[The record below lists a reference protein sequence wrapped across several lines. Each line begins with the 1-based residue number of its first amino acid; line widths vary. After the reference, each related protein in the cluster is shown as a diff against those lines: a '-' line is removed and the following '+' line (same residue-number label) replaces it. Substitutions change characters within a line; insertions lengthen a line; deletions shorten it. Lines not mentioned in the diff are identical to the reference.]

1 MLRKLLATGVLAA
14 ALATPAHAQ
23 PVPLMPGVTSE
34 RQVQFTPHGPVGL
47 TVVTGPP
54 PGSAG
59 GLYSLG
65 PVLAGGTITGAREP
79 VTDLE
84 REVSGSSTAVGIN
97 GDFSIGADA
106 HPSGIVV
113 SGGAYQHGPSPAR
126 SSVAIDA
133 AGALHVGRLSFAGT
147 WKGSGQ
153 RRPVDG
159 INQKP
164 RGSQTVLFTSAWAGV
179 TPAVANGFA
188 VVLQPFPVSTPN
200 TDLTAPVASTAT
212 GPVAVP
218 ADGAV
223 LLASGTDAAKLQ
235 AEAAEGT
242 GVTVRLILPPSW
254 GTVTGAL
261 GGGPLLVRNGKAVF
275 HTTENFATDQLAA
288 RDARAAIGQLEDGRI
303 ILVAVDGGQP
313 GYSTG
318 MTTYDLAQTM
328 ARLGALVA
336 VGMAYGKPVTAAFD
350 GQLLSRP
357 ADRSGAPVKEGL
369 LLQYYGVYAPPASL
383 PVVGKQNQGQAE
395 QLVYKVVRP
404 SDVTAAVIGP
414 DGVVHALDSGSRQPG
429 IYRFTWNTYDV
440 EGTWHWNVKATDDLG
455 RQSVADQTFRFDLT
469 LSRLLVPRSSRNGVK
484 ATFTLARA
492 ANVTLQIET
501 ALGTVVI
508 TNPPVSLDPGT
519 PSLSWDGNTSTGAP
533 APAGS
538 YVVRVTAVSSVGTI
552 DLSAPF
558 ELRR

>member
-1 MLRKLLATGVLAA
+1 VLRKLLATGVLAA
-14 ALATPAHAQ
+14 AVVPPASTQ
-23 PVPLMPGVTSE
+23 PVTLMPSVTYE

-54 PGSAG
+54 PGAAG

-65 PVLAGGTITGAREP
+65 PVLAGGTIHGARER
-79 VTDLE
+79 VADLE
-84 REVSGSSTAVGIN
+84 REVSGVSTAVGIN
-97 GDFSIGADA
+97 GDFSSGTDA

-133 AGALHVGRLSFAGT
+133 AGALHVGRISFAGT

-164 RGSQTVLFTSAWAGV
+164 RGNQTMLFTPAWAGA

-188 VVLQPFPVSTPN
+188 VVLEPFPATAPN
-200 TDLTAPVASTAT
+200 TDLAAPVASTGSA
-212 GPVAVP
+212 PVVVP

-223 LLASGTDAAKLQ
+223 LLASGSDAAKLQ
-235 AEAAEGT
+235 AEAAQGT
-242 GVTVRLILPPSW
+242 NVTVRLILPPSW

-275 HTTENFATDQLAA
+275 HTSENFATDQLAA
-288 RDARAAIGQLEDGRI
+288 RDARAAVGQLEDGQI
-303 ILVAVDGGQP
+303 LLVAVDGGQP

-328 ARLGALVA
+328 ARLGAKIA

-369 LLQYYGVYAPPASL
+369 LLQYYGVYAPPPSL

-429 IYRFTWNTYDV
+429 IYRFTWITYDA

-455 RQSVADQTFRFDLT
+455 RQSVADQTFRYDLT
-469 LSRLLVPRSSRNGVK
+469 LSRLLVPRSARDGVR
-484 ATFTLARA
+484 ATFTLART
-492 ANVTLQIET
+492 ANVTLQVET

-508 TNPPVSLDPGT
+508 ANPPVSLEPGT
-519 PSLSWDGNTSTGAP
+519 QSLSWSGNTSTGAP

-538 YVVRVTAVSSVGTI
+538 YVVRVTAASSVGSI

-558 ELRR
+558 TLRR

>member
-1 MLRKLLATGVLAA
+1 
-14 ALATPAHAQ
+14 
-23 PVPLMPGVTSE
+23 
-34 RQVQFTPHGPVGL
+34 
-47 TVVTGPP
+47 
-54 PGSAG
+54 
-59 GLYSLG
+59 
-65 PVLAGGTITGAREP
+65 
-79 VTDLE
+79 
-84 REVSGSSTAVGIN
+84 
-97 GDFSIGADA
+97 
-106 HPSGIVV
+106 
-113 SGGAYQHGPSPAR
+113 
-126 SSVAIDA
+126 
-133 AGALHVGRLSFAGT
+133 
-147 WKGSGQ
+147 
-153 RRPVDG
+153 
-159 INQKP
+159 
-164 RGSQTVLFTSAWAGV
+164 
-179 TPAVANGFA
+179 
-188 VVLQPFPVSTPN
+188 
-200 TDLTAPVASTAT
+200 
-212 GPVAVP
+212 
-218 ADGAV
+218 
-223 LLASGTDAAKLQ
+223 
-235 AEAAEGT
+235 
-242 GVTVRLILPPSW
+242 
-254 GTVTGAL
+254 L

-275 HTTENFATDQLAA
+275 HTTEKFATDQLAA
-288 RDARAAIGQLEDGRI
+288 RDARAAVGQLEDGRI

-328 ARLGALVA
+328 ARLGALIA

-357 ADRSGAPVKEGL
+357 GDRSGAPVKEGL

-383 PVVGKQNQGQAE
+383 PVVGKQNQGQVE

-429 IYRFTWNTYDV
+429 IYRFTWNTYDA

-455 RQSVADQTFRFDLT
+455 RQSIADQTFRYDLT
-469 LSRLLVPRSSRNGVK
+469 LSRLLVPRSSRNGAK
-484 ATFTLARA
+484 ATFTLART

-508 TNPPVSLDPGT
+508 TNPPAALDPGT
-519 PSLSWDGNTSTGAP
+519 QSLSWDGTTSTGAP

>member
-1 MLRKLLATGVLAA
+1 VLRKLLVIGVLAA
-14 ALATPAHAQ
+14 AVATPAHAQ
-23 PVPLMPGVTSE
+23 SVPLMPGVAYE
-34 RQVQFTPHGPVGL
+34 RQVQFTPHGPVGF
-47 TVVTGPP
+47 TVVTGPAS
-54 PGSAG
+54 GSAG

-65 PVLAGGTITGAREP
+65 PVLAAGTIRGARER
-79 VTDLE
+79 VADLE
-84 REVSGSSTAVGIN
+84 REVSGSSTAVGVN
-97 GDFSIGADA
+97 GDFSSGSDG

-126 SSVAIDA
+126 SSIAIDA
-133 AGALHVGRLSFAGT
+133 TGALHVGRISFAGT

-164 RGSQTVLFTSAWAGV
+164 KGNQTVLFTSAWAGE
-179 TPAVANGFA
+179 TPAVPNGFA
-188 VVLQPFPVSTPN
+188 VVLQPFPVPTPN
-200 TDLTAPVASTAT
+200 TDLSAPVASTAT
-212 GPVAVP
+212 APVAIP
-218 ADGAV
+218 TDGAV
-223 LLASGTDAAKLQ
+223 LLASGSDAAKLQ
-235 AEAAEGT
+235 AEAAQGAN
-242 GVTVRLILPPSW
+242 VAVRLILPPSW

-275 HTTENFATDQLAA
+275 HTSENFATDQLAA
-288 RDARAAIGQLEDGRI
+288 RDARAAVGQLDDGRV

-328 ARLGALVA
+328 VRLGARTA
-336 VGMAYGKPVTAAFD
+336 VGLAYGKPVTAAFD

-369 LLQYYGVYAPPASL
+369 LLQYYGVYVPPASL
-383 PVVGKQNQGQAE
+383 PVVGTQNQGQAE

-429 IYRFTWNTYDV
+429 IYRFTWNAYDA

-455 RQSVADQTFRFDLT
+455 RASIADQTFQYDLT
-469 LSRLLVPRSSRNGVK
+469 LSRLLVPKSSLGGVK
-484 ATFTLARA
+484 ATFTLSRA
-492 ANVTLQIET
+492 ANVTLRVET
-501 ALGTVVI
+501 TLGTVV
-508 TNPPVSLDPGT
+508 TTSPPVSLDAGT
-519 PSLSWDGNTSTGAP
+519 QSLSWDGNTSSGAP

-538 YVVRVTAVSSVGTI
+538 YVARVTAVSSVGAI

-558 ELRR
+558 TLRR